1 MQLPRQPHPVGK
13 PTDARPAWLWRGA
26 RPPLGR
32 DALRR
37 DLAQAIQRK
46 AAIHLYGPAGRGKS
60 TLAAHAVLDHAA
72 TGGRALWLEA
82 GDAPLDAILCRIARA
97 YRDDPRAQAALK
109 SGRPSEHGG
118 ASPPLASLAR
128 CLRERQPILVLA
140 DAPDFSTIAPLIA
153 EITGALPIL
162 SFGERTMGAD
172 WPGEERALPPLPA
185 EAAMATLRRAAGGGE
200 YLYLSPITTAL
211 AGEALAL
218 VICGGAI
225 RAGDWTMPAAAA
237 ALKSD
242 SAPPTERVLRAIF
255 PRLAPAAQGAL
266 LLLAFGPRAG
276 QSFASLQQ
284 SSGAPKAEL
293 AALIGELRRRAL
305 VREWAQGERIA
316 LPPAIREFAREL
328 ALHAGTAVELRARA
342 WETWRE
348 RLRSAL
354 AGGADAWAQLPELL
368 VADEWEEAGSSAE
381 WRELAPLW
389 EAAATELEARG
400 YAYEL
405 RELRQRAGT
414 TEPKAA
420 LPAPLQLWANA
431 PSAVVA
437 DDESESDDILTAD
450 EDESEVT
457 FETDSAFLAADELLD
472 DALPLFAADDAG
484 EPDDILTAD
493 EDESEVAFVG
503 DSALP
508 AADDLLDDA
517 PPAVAADDGSEP
529 DDNLTADEDE
539 SEVAF
544 ETDSAFV
551 AEEALP
557 DVLTPVSLPAA
568 ESPPAAQLTQFHR
581 TGAAQLERGDIAAAI
596 ASLSTA
602 LSLAERLADDATRA
616 EIQYLLGCAQ
626 LEDGALEAAQ
636 STLEGAHAAY
646 ESCGDARGAANALG
660 ALGSALG
667 EQGRWSAAAEVHR
680 SAVAATRIAD
690 DRAEEALQLSALAY
704 AYRRSEQLSAAVRSY
719 RQALYLAYE
728 AVDSN
733 GIAQAAADLAEV
745 LMGSPRHLSIAALLL
760 NEAIAAGAPD
770 SDATEL
776 RAELTRALAEAKAAG
791 VTQSPVRGDAYAYA
805 RQAYEP
811 PTARQQPA

>member
-1 MQLPRQPHPVGK
+1 MQLPRQPHPIGK
-13 PTDARPAWLWRGA
+13 PADARPAWLWRGA
-26 RPPLGR
+26 HPPLGR

-60 TLAAHAVLDHAA
+60 TLAAQAVIDHAA

-140 DAPDFSTIAPLIA
+140 DALDFSTIAPLIA

-237 ALKSD
+237 ALKSGA
-242 SAPPTERVLRAIF
+242 APPTERVLRAIF

-266 LLLAFGPRAG
+266 LLLAFSPRAG
-276 QSFASLQQ
+276 QSLANLQQ
-284 SSGAPKAEL
+284 SSGAPRAEL
-293 AALIGELRRRAL
+293 AALIEELRRRAL

-437 DDESESDDILTAD
+437 DDESESDDILTAE
-450 EDESEVT
+450 EDESE
-457 FETDSAFLAADELLD
+457 
-472 DALPLFAADDAG
+472 
-484 EPDDILTAD
+484 I
-493 EDESEVAFVG
+493 AFVG

-517 PPAVAADDGSEP
+517 PPAVVADDAGEP
-529 DDNLTADEDE
+529 DDILMADEDE

-544 ETDSAFV
+544 EADSAFL
-551 AEEALP
+551 AEDELP
-557 DVLTPVSLPAA
+557 DVLTPVSLLAA

-602 LSLAERLADDATRA
+602 LSLAEGLADDATRA

-636 STLEGAHAAY
+636 SSLEGAHAAY
-646 ESCGDARGAANALG
+646 ESCGDTRGTANALG

-704 AYRRSEQLSAAVRSY
+704 AYRRSEQLGAAVRSY

-733 GIAQAAADLAEV
+733 GIAQAAAELAEV

-770 SDATEL
+770 RDATEL

-791 VTQSPVRGDAYAYA
+791 VTQAPVQGDAYAYA

>member
-13 PTDARPAWLWRGA
+13 PADARPAWLWRGA

-60 TLAAHAVLDHAA
+60 TLAAQAVIDHAA

-218 VICGGAI
+218 VICGSAI

-237 ALKSD
+237 ALKSGA
-242 SAPPTERVLRAIF
+242 APPTERVLRAIF
-255 PRLAPAAQGAL
+255 PQLAPAAQGAL

-284 SSGAPKAEL
+284 SSGAPRAEL

-431 PSAVVA
+431 PSAVM
-437 DDESESDDILTAD
+437 
-450 EDESEVT
+450 
-457 FETDSAFLAADELLD
+457 
-472 DALPLFAADDAG
+472 ADDAG

-493 EDESEVAFVG
+493 EDESEVAFEA
-503 DSALP
+503 DSAFL
-508 AADDLLDDA
+508 AEDELLDDA
-517 PPAVAADDGSEP
+517 VAADVGSETN
-529 DDNLTADEDE
+529 DILTADEDE

-544 ETDSAFV
+544 ETDSTFV

-602 LSLAERLADDATRA
+602 LSLAEGLADDATRA

-626 LEDGALEAAQ
+626 LEDGTLEAAQ
-636 STLEGAHAAY
+636 SSLEGAHAAY

-704 AYRRSEQLSAAVRSY
+704 AYRRSEQLGAAVRSY

-733 GIAQAAADLAEV
+733 SIAQAAAELAEV

-770 SDATEL
+770 RDATEL

-791 VTQSPVRGDAYAYA
+791 VTQAPVQGDAYAYA

>member
-13 PTDARPAWLWRGA
+13 PADARPAWLWRGA

-46 AAIHLYGPAGRGKS
+46 VAIHLYGPAGRGKS
-60 TLAAHAVLDHAA
+60 TLAAQAVIDHAA

-237 ALKSD
+237 ALKSR
-242 SAPPTERVLRAIF
+242 SAPPTERVLRSIF

-284 SSGAPKAEL
+284 SSGAPRAEL

-437 DDESESDDILTAD
+437 DDESEPDDILTAD
-450 EDESEVT
+450 EDESEVA
-457 FETDSAFLAADELLD
+457 FEADSAFLAEDELLD
-472 DALPLFAADDAG
+472 DAVAADDG
-484 EPDDILTAD
+484 RETDDILTAD

-508 AADDLLDDA
+508 AAD
-517 PPAVAADDGSEP
+517 E
-529 DDNLTADEDE
+529 
-539 SEVAF
+539 
-544 ETDSAFV
+544 
-551 AEEALP
+551 LP

-602 LSLAERLADDATRA
+602 LSLAEGLADDATRA

-636 STLEGAHAAY
+636 SSLEGAHAAY

-704 AYRRSEQLSAAVRSY
+704 AYRRSEQLGAAVRSY

-733 GIAQAAADLAEV
+733 GIAQAAAELAEV

-760 NEAIAAGAPD
+760 NEAIAAGATD
-770 SDATEL
+770 RDATEL
-776 RAELTRALAEAKAAG
+776 RAELTQALAEAKAAG
-791 VTQSPVRGDAYAYA
+791 VTQAPVQGDAYAYA

>member
-13 PTDARPAWLWRGA
+13 PADARPAWLWRGA

-46 AAIHLYGPAGRGKS
+46 VAIHLYGPAGRGKS
-60 TLAAHAVLDHAA
+60 TLAAQAVIDHAA

-140 DAPDFSTIAPLIA
+140 DALDFSTIAPLIA

-172 WPGEERALPPLPA
+172 WPDEERALPPLPA

-237 ALKSD
+237 ALKSGA
-242 SAPPTERVLRAIF
+242 APPTERVLRAIF
-255 PRLAPAAQGAL
+255 PQLAPAAQGAL

-276 QSFASLQQ
+276 QSLTNLQQ
-284 SSGAPKAEL
+284 SSGAPRAEL

-450 EDESEVT
+450 EDESEV
-457 FETDSAFLAADELLD
+457 
-472 DALPLFAADDAG
+472 
-484 EPDDILTAD
+484 
-493 EDESEVAFVG
+493 AFVG

-517 PPAVAADDGSEP
+517 PPAVAADDGRET
-529 DDNLTADEDE
+529 DDILTADEDE

-544 ETDSAFV
+544 ETDSTFV

-568 ESPPAAQLTQFHR
+568 KSPPAAQLIQFHQ

-602 LSLAERLADDATRA
+602 LSLAEGLADDATRA

-636 STLEGAHAAY
+636 SSLEGAHAAY

-704 AYRRSEQLSAAVRSY
+704 AYRRSEQLGAAVRSY

-733 GIAQAAADLAEV
+733 GIARAAAELAEV

-770 SDATEL
+770 RDATEL

-791 VTQSPVRGDAYAYA
+791 VTQAPVQGDAYAYA

>member
-60 TLAAHAVLDHAA
+60 TLAAQAVIDHAA
-72 TGGRALWLEA
+72 TGGHALWLEA

-128 CLRERQPILVLA
+128 CLHERQPILVLA

-153 EITGALPIL
+153 EINGALPIL

-185 EAAMATLRRAAGGGE
+185 EAAMATLQRAAGGGE

-225 RAGDWTMPAAAA
+225 RVGDWTMPAAAA
-237 ALKSD
+237 ALKSR
-242 SAPPTERVLRAIF
+242 SAPPTERVLRSIF

-284 SSGAPKAEL
+284 SSGAPRAEL

-348 RLRSAL
+348 RLRLTL

-437 DDESESDDILTAD
+437 DDESESDDILTAE
-450 EDESEVT
+450 EDESE
-457 FETDSAFLAADELLD
+457 
-472 DALPLFAADDAG
+472 
-484 EPDDILTAD
+484 I
-493 EDESEVAFVG
+493 AFVG

-517 PPAVAADDGSEP
+517 PPAVAADDGSET
-529 DDNLTADEDE
+529 DDILTADEDE

-544 ETDSAFV
+544 ETDSTFV

-581 TGAAQLERGDIAAAI
+581 TGAAQLERGDIAASI

-602 LSLAERLADDATRA
+602 LSLAEGLADDTRA

-636 STLEGAHAAY
+636 SSLEGAHAAY

-660 ALGSALG
+660 ALGSTLG

-704 AYRRSEQLSAAVRSY
+704 AYRRSGQLGAAVRSY

-733 GIAQAAADLAEV
+733 SIAQAAAELAEV

-770 SDATEL
+770 RDATEL

-791 VTQSPVRGDAYAYA
+791 VTQAPVQGDAYAYA

>member
-13 PTDARPAWLWRGA
+13 PADARPAWLWRGA

-46 AAIHLYGPAGRGKS
+46 VAIHLYGPAGRGKS
-60 TLAAHAVLDHAA
+60 TLAAQAVIDHAA

-237 ALKSD
+237 ALKSR

-255 PRLAPAAQGAL
+255 PQLAPAAQGAL

-284 SSGAPKAEL
+284 SSGAPRAEL

-450 EDESEVT
+450 EDESEV
-457 FETDSAFLAADELLD
+457 
-472 DALPLFAADDAG
+472 
-484 EPDDILTAD
+484 
-493 EDESEVAFVG
+493 AFVG

-508 AADDLLDDA
+508 AAD
-517 PPAVAADDGSEP
+517 E
-529 DDNLTADEDE
+529 
-539 SEVAF
+539 
-544 ETDSAFV
+544 
-551 AEEALP
+551 LP

-602 LSLAERLADDATRA
+602 LSLAEGLADDATRA

-636 STLEGAHAAY
+636 SSLEGAHAAY

-704 AYRRSEQLSAAVRSY
+704 AYRRSGQLGAAVRSY

-733 GIAQAAADLAEV
+733 GIARAAAELAEV

-770 SDATEL
+770 RDATEL

-791 VTQSPVRGDAYAYA
+791 VTQAPVQGDAYAYA

>member
-46 AAIHLYGPAGRGKS
+46 VAIHLYGPAGRGKS
-60 TLAAHAVLDHAA
+60 TLAAQAVIDHAA

-109 SGRPSEHGG
+109 SGRASEHGG

-140 DAPDFSTIAPLIA
+140 DALDFSTIAPLIA

-237 ALKSD
+237 ALKSGA
-242 SAPPTERVLRAIF
+242 APPTERVLRAIF
-255 PRLAPAAQGAL
+255 PQLAPAAQGAL

-284 SSGAPKAEL
+284 SSGAPRAEL

-437 DDESESDDILTAD
+437 DDESESDDILTAE
-450 EDESEVT
+450 EDESE
-457 FETDSAFLAADELLD
+457 
-472 DALPLFAADDAG
+472 
-484 EPDDILTAD
+484 I
-493 EDESEVAFVG
+493 AFVG

-517 PPAVAADDGSEP
+517 PPAVAADDGRET
-529 DDNLTADEDE
+529 DDILMADEDE

-544 ETDSAFV
+544 EADSAFL
-551 AEEALP
+551 AEDELP

-602 LSLAERLADDATRA
+602 LSLAEGLADDATRA

-636 STLEGAHAAY
+636 SSLEGAHAAY

-704 AYRRSEQLSAAVRSY
+704 AYRRSEQLGAAVRSY

-733 GIAQAAADLAEV
+733 GIARAAAELAEV

-770 SDATEL
+770 RDATEL

-791 VTQSPVRGDAYAYA
+791 VTQAPVQGDAYAYA

>member
-13 PTDARPAWLWRGA
+13 PADARPAWLWRGA

-46 AAIHLYGPAGRGKS
+46 VAIHLYGPAGRGKS
-60 TLAAHAVLDHAA
+60 TLAAQAVIDHAA

-140 DAPDFSTIAPLIA
+140 DALDFSTIAPLIA

-185 EAAMATLRRAAGGGE
+185 EAAMATLQRAAGGGE

-237 ALKSD
+237 ALKSGA
-242 SAPPTERVLRAIF
+242 APPTERVLRAIF

-284 SSGAPKAEL
+284 SSGAPRAEL

-368 VADEWEEAGSSAE
+368 VADEWEEVGSSAE

-405 RELRQRAGT
+405 CELRQRAGT

-431 PSAVVA
+431 PSAVMA
-437 DDESESDDILTAD
+437 DDAGEPDDILTAD
-450 EDESEVT
+450 EDELEVA
-457 FETDSAFLAADELLD
+457 FEADSAFLAEDELLD

-508 AADDLLDDA
+508 AAD
-517 PPAVAADDGSEP
+517 E
-529 DDNLTADEDE
+529 
-539 SEVAF
+539 
-544 ETDSAFV
+544 
-551 AEEALP
+551 LP

-568 ESPPAAQLTQFHR
+568 ESPPAAQLIQFHR

-602 LSLAERLADDATRA
+602 LSLAEGLADDATRA

-636 STLEGAHAAY
+636 SSLEGAHAAY

-704 AYRRSEQLSAAVRSY
+704 AYRRSEQLGAAVRSY

-733 GIAQAAADLAEV
+733 GIARAGAELAEV

-770 SDATEL
+770 RDATEL

-791 VTQSPVRGDAYAYA
+791 VTQAPVQGDAYAYA

>member
-13 PTDARPAWLWRGA
+13 PADARPAWLWRGA

-46 AAIHLYGPAGRGKS
+46 VAIHLYGPAGRGKS
-60 TLAAHAVLDHAA
+60 TLAAQAVIDHAA

-140 DAPDFSTIAPLIA
+140 DALDFSTIAPLIA

-237 ALKSD
+237 ALKSGA
-242 SAPPTERVLRAIF
+242 APPTERVLRAIF
-255 PRLAPAAQGAL
+255 PQLAPAAQGAL

-276 QSFASLQQ
+276 QSLTNLQQ
-284 SSGAPKAEL
+284 SSGAPRAEL

-450 EDESEVT
+450 EDESEV
-457 FETDSAFLAADELLD
+457 
-472 DALPLFAADDAG
+472 
-484 EPDDILTAD
+484 
-493 EDESEVAFVG
+493 AFVG

-508 AADDLLDDA
+508 AANDLLDDA
-517 PPAVAADDGSEP
+517 PPAVAADDGRET
-529 DDNLTADEDE
+529 DDILTADEDE

-544 ETDSAFV
+544 ETDSAFLAEDELLDDAV
-551 AEEALP
+551 AADVGSETNDILTADEDESEVAFETDSAFLAEDELP

-568 ESPPAAQLTQFHR
+568 ESPPAAQLTQFHQ

-602 LSLAERLADDATRA
+602 LSLAEGLADDATRA

-636 STLEGAHAAY
+636 SSLEGAHAAY

-704 AYRRSEQLSAAVRSY
+704 AYRRSGQLGAAVRSY

-733 GIAQAAADLAEV
+733 GIAQAAAELAQV

-770 SDATEL
+770 RDATEL

-791 VTQSPVRGDAYAYA
+791 VTQAPVQGDAYAYA